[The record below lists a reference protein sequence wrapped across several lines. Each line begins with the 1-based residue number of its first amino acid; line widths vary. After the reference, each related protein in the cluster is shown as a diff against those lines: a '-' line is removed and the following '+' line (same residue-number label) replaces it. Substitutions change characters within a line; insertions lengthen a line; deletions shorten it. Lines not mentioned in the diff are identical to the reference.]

1 MALTQEQM
9 KELDKEIIDKAQK
22 KALKQT
28 AQYGTKKFF
37 GVLSPVLPTSRQGLA
52 PMQSAPQTI
61 LGKEQ
66 RMLQA
71 MFNSKNQ
78 LWGTND
84 VVRINNT
91 LTSGQGLIKTGD
103 GDSTRRLF
111 LP

>member
-1 MALTQEQM
+1 MALIKKI
-9 KELDKEIIDKAQK
+9 KEVFAKPLDVSINKSA
-22 KALKQT
+22 
-28 AQYGTKKFF
+28 
-37 GVLSPVLPTSRQGLA
+37 VA